1 MAFQFSTRNNYFHLL
16 LLCSRNNYQISD
28 LSKLSLHRYTQE
40 VIFLCVILKHT
51 CIGVSEFIVNCNKYL
66 LTNQILIQLTVS
78 CLQRFVLLIWLNDS
92 LFLPNKQK
100 ELVPWFTMSSIIQFW
115 IHSPK
120 QEEKTSYHFH
130 FCCLHLLLKH
140 QALYRKLHGDR

>member
-1 MAFQFSTRNNYFHLL
+1 MTFQFSTRNNYFHLL
-16 LLCSRNNYQISD
+16 LLCSRNNYQIPD

-40 VIFLCVILKHT
+40 VIILCVILKHT

-100 ELVPWFTMSSIIQFW
+100 ELVPWFTVSSIIQFW
-115 IHSPK
+115 IHCPK
-120 QEEKTSYHFH
+120 HEEKDFISFS
-130 FCCLHLLLKH
+130 FLLSSSSFKTLSLMQK
-140 QALYRKLHGDR
+140 AAW